1 MNYVVVRN
9 PQSRF
14 LPQRVRAWLGEEYL
28 CVSALAD
35 FTGDFSKARIFPS
48 YQWADSYVHDRNGAL
63 RPYASGCV
71 IRATRLEHTIPVEGE
86 NESS

>member
-1 MNYVVVRN
+1 MNYVIVRN

-28 CVSALAD
+28 CVNALPD
-35 FTGDFSKARIFPS
+35 FTNDIRAARVFPS

-71 IRATRLEHTIPVEGE
+71 IRATFRENNIPVEGE
-86 NESS
+86 NETS